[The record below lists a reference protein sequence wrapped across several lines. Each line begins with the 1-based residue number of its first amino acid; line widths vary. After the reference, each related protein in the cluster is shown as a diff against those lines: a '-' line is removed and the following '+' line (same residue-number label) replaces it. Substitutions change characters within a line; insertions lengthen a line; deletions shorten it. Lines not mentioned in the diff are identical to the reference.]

1 MPTRLSGQIEH
12 ITFTNQETGFT
23 IAKVKVPGRYEPVTV
38 VGTLLAPTPG
48 EVLEMVG
55 EWTSHPRFGDQ
66 FKVEQFTTK
75 VPGTI
80 HGIVKY
86 LGSGMIKGL
95 GPVMAER
102 IVARFGKR
110 TLDIIESDV
119 GRLAEVPGVGAK
131 RIGMIATAWESQREI
146 RDVMVFLQ
154 SHGVGTGFAAKIF
167 RQYGSRSVAVVREN
181 PYRLAT
187 DIAGVGF
194 VMADRIAGNI
204 GIPATAPMRV
214 EAGILFVLQQISE
227 EGHTYHPRGLLVD
240 RCREILKVEPEAIE
254 LALMAIQAERRVV
267 IEPEAAEA
275 LEAAAGDAVFLT
287 TYHVCETTIARRLK
301 ALLEVPRGL
310 RRLDADRAVAW
321 VQAHLDLRLS
331 ETQAQAL
338 QAALDHKVM
347 VITGGPGTGKT
358 TVVNAVLKIFERASA
373 RVLLAAPT
381 GRAAKRL
388 NEATGREARTIHR
401 LLEFSPQRGG
411 FQRTDEEP
419 LECDLL
425 VVDEASMVDTVLM
438 HHLIAAVPLAAA
450 CILVGDV
457 NQLPSVGPG
466 NVLGDI
472 IDSGAVPVVR
482 LTEIF
487 RQASRS
493 RIVVN
498 AHRINQGL
506 MPEAAPDTD
515 DGPQDFYFI
524 EQEDPERVLADHPG
538 AGPQPHPAALRP
550 RPGGRHPGP
559 HPDAQG
565 GGGGGQP
572 QPPAAGGPQ
581 PRRGGRRARGPAVP
595 GRRQGHAGAQQLRQ
609 GRLQRG
615 HRPDRIRIQRG
626 AGADR
631 PHRRPRG
638 ELRLRGAGRAR
649 PRLRRFRSQGPGLGV
664 PGGGLPRPDPALH
677 PAAAQPHLHRAH
689 PRPPAGR
696 HRGDPPGARDR
707 DQEHGDGATLH
718 PSGRPAETHFPS
730 LTSSSDPRPRWVKIY
745 PILAKFLSLRSL
757 AILTSHPK

>member
-254 LALMAIQAERRVV
+254 LALTAIQAERRVV

-401 LLEFSPQRGG
+401 LLEYSPQRGG

-425 VVDEASMVDTVLM
+425 VVDETSMVDTVLM

-524 EQEDPERVLADHPG
+524 EQEDPERVLATILELARNRIPRRFGLDPVDGIQVMTPMHKGVVGAANLNRRLQEVLNPG
-538 AGPQPHPAALRP
+538 E
-550 RPGGRHPGP
+550 GGVARGDRLFRVGDKVMQVRNNYDKDVFNGDIGRIASVSNEERELTVRIDGREVSYDFGELDELAHAFAVSV
-559 HPDAQG
+559 HKAQG
-565 GGGGGQP
+565 SEY
-572 QPPAAGGPQ
+572 PAVVFPVLTQHYILLQRNLIYTALTRA
-581 PRRGGRRARGPAVP
+581 RRLAVIVGTRRALAIGIKNT
-595 GRRQGHAGAQQLRQ
+595 GTERRYT
-609 GRLQRG
+609 RL
-615 HRPDRIRIQRG
+615 
-626 AGADR
+626 ADR
-631 PHRRPRG
+631 
-638 ELRLRGAGRAR
+638 LKLI
-649 PRLRRFRSQGPGLGV
+649 
-664 PGGGLPRPDPALH
+664 
-677 PAAAQPHLHRAH
+677 
-689 PRPPAGR
+689 
-696 HRGDPPGARDR
+696 
-707 DQEHGDGATLH
+707 
-718 PSGRPAETHFPS
+718 S
-730 LTSSSDPRPRWVKIY
+730 L
-745 PILAKFLSLRSL
+745 L
-757 AILTSHPK
+757 

>member
-1 MPTRLSGQIEH
+1 VPTRLSGQIEH

-254 LALMAIQAERRVV
+254 LALTAIQAERRVV

-401 LLEFSPQRGG
+401 LLEYSPQRGG

-524 EQEDPERVLADHPG
+524 EQEDPERVLATILELTRNRIPRRFGLDPVDGIQVMTPMHKGVVGAANLNRRLQEVLNPG
-538 AGPQPHPAALRP
+538 E
-550 RPGGRHPGP
+550 GGVARGDRLFRVGDKVMQVRNNYDKDVFNGDIGRIASVSNEERELTVRIDGREVSYDFGELDELAHAFAVSV
-559 HPDAQG
+559 HKAQG
-565 GGGGGQP
+565 SEY
-572 QPPAAGGPQ
+572 PAVVFPVLTQHYILLQRNLIYTALTRA
-581 PRRGGRRARGPAVP
+581 RRLAVIVGTRRALAIGIKNT
-595 GRRQGHAGAQQLRQ
+595 GTERRYT
-609 GRLQRG
+609 RL
-615 HRPDRIRIQRG
+615 
-626 AGADR
+626 ADR
-631 PHRRPRG
+631 
-638 ELRLRGAGRAR
+638 LKLI
-649 PRLRRFRSQGPGLGV
+649 
-664 PGGGLPRPDPALH
+664 
-677 PAAAQPHLHRAH
+677 
-689 PRPPAGR
+689 
-696 HRGDPPGARDR
+696 
-707 DQEHGDGATLH
+707 
-718 PSGRPAETHFPS
+718 S
-730 LTSSSDPRPRWVKIY
+730 L
-745 PILAKFLSLRSL
+745 L
-757 AILTSHPK
+757 

>member
-12 ITFTNQETGFT
+12 ITFTNEETGFT

-48 EVLEMVG
+48 EVLEMTG

-75 VPGTI
+75 VPGTV

-102 IVARFGKR
+102 IVERFGKQ
-110 TLDIIESDV
+110 TLDIIESDIK
-119 GRLAEVPGVGAK
+119 RLAEVPGVGAK
-131 RIGMIATAWESQREI
+131 RIAMVASAWEAQREI

-154 SHGVGTGFAAKIF
+154 SHGVGTGFAVKIF

-181 PYRLAT
+181 PYRMAT

-194 VMADRIAGNI
+194 LTADRIAGNI
-204 GIPATAPMRV
+204 GIPPTAPMRV
-214 EAGILFVLQQISE
+214 EAGILYVLQQLSE

-240 RCREILKVEPEAIE
+240 RCREILKVDPEAIE
-254 LALMAIQAERRVV
+254 QALRALQGERRVV
-267 IEPEAAEA
+267 IEPEAVADA
-275 LEAAAGDAVFLT
+275 LESATGDDVYLA
-287 TYHVCETTIARRLK
+287 TYHVCETTIAHRLQ

-310 RRLDADRAVAW
+310 RQVDAGKAVAW
-321 VQAHLDLRLS
+321 VQEQLDFRLS

-338 QAALDHKVM
+338 QSALDHKVM

-358 TVVNAVLKIFERASA
+358 TIVNALLKIFERVKA

-388 NEATGREARTIHR
+388 YEATGREARTLHR
-401 LLEFSPQRGG
+401 LLEYSPQNGG
-411 FQRTDEEP
+411 FQRNEEAP

-425 VVDEASMVDTVLM
+425 VVDETSMVDTVLM
-438 HHLIAAVPLAAA
+438 HHLVKAVPLTAA

-472 IDSGAVPVVR
+472 IDSGAVPVAR

-506 MPEAAPDTD
+506 MPEAGPESEE
-515 DGPQDFYFI
+515 GPQDFYFI
-524 EQEDPERVLADHPG
+524 EQEDPERVVGTILELVRNRIPRRFGLDPVDGIQVMTPMHKGIAGASNLNRRLQEALNPG
-538 AGPQPHPAALRP
+538 E
-550 RPGGRHPGP
+550 GGVARGDRLFRIHDKVMQVRNNYDKDVFNGDIGRIASLSNEGRELTVLIDGREVMYDFGELDELV
-559 HPDAQG
+559 HAFAVSVHKAQG
-565 GGGGGQP
+565 SEY
-572 QPPAAGGPQ
+572 PAVIFPVLTQHYILLQRNLIYTALTRARQLAVIVGT
-581 PRRGGRRARGPAVP
+581 RRA
-595 GRRQGHAGAQQLRQ
+595 
-609 GRLQRG
+609 
-615 HRPDRIRIQRG
+615 
-626 AGADR
+626 
-631 PHRRPRG
+631 
-638 ELRLRGAGRAR
+638 
-649 PRLRRFRSQGPGLGV
+649 
-664 PGGGLPRPDPALH
+664 
-677 PAAAQPHLHRAH
+677 
-689 PRPPAGR
+689 
-696 HRGDPPGARDR
+696 
-707 DQEHGDGATLH
+707 
-718 PSGRPAETHFPS
+718 
-730 LTSSSDPRPRWVKIY
+730 
-745 PILAKFLSLRSL
+745 L
-757 AILTSHPK
+757 AIGIKNMGTDRRYTRLAERLKQMAVQNPSQKCI

>member
-12 ITFTNQETGFT
+12 VTFTNQETGFT

-131 RIGMIATAWESQREI
+131 RIGMIATAWEAQREI

-204 GIPATAPMRV
+204 GIPPTAPMRV

-240 RCREILKVEPEAIE
+240 RCREILKVAPEAIE

-267 IEPEAAEA
+267 IEPEAAGA

-310 RRLDADRAVAW
+310 RRLDAGRAVAW

-401 LLEFSPQRGG
+401 LLEYSPQRGG

-425 VVDEASMVDTVLM
+425 VVDETSMVDTVLM

-524 EQEDPERVLADHPG
+524 EQEDPERVLATILELARNRIPRRFGLDPVDGIQVMTPMHKGVVGAANLNRRLQEVLNPG
-538 AGPQPHPAALRP
+538 EGGVARGDRLFRVGDKVMQVRNNYDKDVFNGDIGRIASISNEERALTVRID
-550 RPGGRHPGP
+550 GREVSYDFGELDELAHAFAVSV
-559 HPDAQG
+559 HKAQG
-565 GGGGGQP
+565 SEY
-572 QPPAAGGPQ
+572 PAVVFPVLTQHYILLQRNLIYTALTRA
-581 PRRGGRRARGPAVP
+581 RRLAVIVGTRRALAIGIKNT
-595 GRRQGHAGAQQLRQ
+595 GTERRYT
-609 GRLQRG
+609 RL
-615 HRPDRIRIQRG
+615 
-626 AGADR
+626 ADR
-631 PHRRPRG
+631 
-638 ELRLRGAGRAR
+638 LKLI
-649 PRLRRFRSQGPGLGV
+649 
-664 PGGGLPRPDPALH
+664 
-677 PAAAQPHLHRAH
+677 
-689 PRPPAGR
+689 
-696 HRGDPPGARDR
+696 
-707 DQEHGDGATLH
+707 
-718 PSGRPAETHFPS
+718 S
-730 LTSSSDPRPRWVKIY
+730 L
-745 PILAKFLSLRSL
+745 L
-757 AILTSHPK
+757 

>member
-12 ITFTNQETGFT
+12 VTFTNQETGFT
-23 IAKVKVPGRYEPVTV
+23 IAKVKVPGRYEPVTI

-131 RIGMIATAWESQREI
+131 RIGMIATAWEAQREI

-204 GIPATAPMRV
+204 GIPPTAPMRV

-267 IEPEAAEA
+267 IEPEAAGA
-275 LEAAAGDAVFLT
+275 LEAAVGDAVFLT

-310 RRLDADRAVAW
+310 RRLDAGRAVAW

-401 LLEFSPQRGG
+401 LLEYSPQRGG

-425 VVDEASMVDTVLM
+425 VVDETSMVDTVLM

-524 EQEDPERVLADHPG
+524 EQEDPERVLATILELARNRIPRRFGLDPVDGIQVMTPMHKGVVGAANLNRRLQEVLNPG
-538 AGPQPHPAALRP
+538 EGGVARGDRLFRVGDKVMQVRNNYDKDVFNGDIGRIASISNEERALTVRID
-550 RPGGRHPGP
+550 GREVSYDFGELDELAHAFAVSV
-559 HPDAQG
+559 HKAQG
-565 GGGGGQP
+565 SEY
-572 QPPAAGGPQ
+572 PAVVFPVLTQHYILLQRNLIYTALTRA
-581 PRRGGRRARGPAVP
+581 RRLAVIVGTRRALAIGIKNT
-595 GRRQGHAGAQQLRQ
+595 GTERRYT
-609 GRLQRG
+609 RL
-615 HRPDRIRIQRG
+615 
-626 AGADR
+626 ADR
-631 PHRRPRG
+631 
-638 ELRLRGAGRAR
+638 LKLI
-649 PRLRRFRSQGPGLGV
+649 
-664 PGGGLPRPDPALH
+664 
-677 PAAAQPHLHRAH
+677 
-689 PRPPAGR
+689 
-696 HRGDPPGARDR
+696 
-707 DQEHGDGATLH
+707 
-718 PSGRPAETHFPS
+718 S
-730 LTSSSDPRPRWVKIY
+730 L
-745 PILAKFLSLRSL
+745 L
-757 AILTSHPK
+757 

>member
-131 RIGMIATAWESQREI
+131 RVGMVATAWAAQREI

-154 SHGVGTGFAAKIF
+154 SHGVGTGFAARIF

-240 RCREILKVEPEAIE
+240 RCREILNVEPEAIE
-254 LALMAIQAERRVV
+254 LALRALQAGRRVV
-267 IEPEAAEA
+267 IEPEAAGAPEV
-275 LEAAAGDAVFLT
+275 AAGDAVYLT

-310 RRLDADRAVAW
+310 RRLDAGRAVAW
-321 VQAHLDLRLS
+321 VQAHLELRLS
-331 ETQAQAL
+331 ESQTQAL

-358 TVVNAVLKIFERASA
+358 TIVNAVLKIFERASA

-388 NEATGREARTIHR
+388 NEATGCEARTIHR
-401 LLEFSPQRGG
+401 LLEYSPQRGG
-411 FQRTDEEP
+411 FQRTDEAP

-425 VVDEASMVDTVLM
+425 VVDETSMVDTVLM

-524 EQEDPERVLADHPG
+524 EQEDPERVLATILELARNRIPRRFGLDPVDGIQVMTPMHKGVVGAANLNRRLQEVLNPG
-538 AGPQPHPAALRP
+538 E
-550 RPGGRHPGP
+550 GGVARGDRLFRVGDKVMQVRNNYDKDVFNGDIGRIASISNEERELTVRIDGREVSYDFGELDELAHAFAVSV
-559 HPDAQG
+559 HKAQG
-565 GGGGGQP
+565 SEY
-572 QPPAAGGPQ
+572 PAVVFPVLTQHYILLQRNLIYTALTRA
-581 PRRGGRRARGPAVP
+581 RRLAVIVGTRRALAIGIKNT
-595 GRRQGHAGAQQLRQ
+595 GTERRYT
-609 GRLQRG
+609 RL
-615 HRPDRIRIQRG
+615 
-626 AGADR
+626 ADR
-631 PHRRPRG
+631 
-638 ELRLRGAGRAR
+638 LKLI
-649 PRLRRFRSQGPGLGV
+649 
-664 PGGGLPRPDPALH
+664 
-677 PAAAQPHLHRAH
+677 
-689 PRPPAGR
+689 
-696 HRGDPPGARDR
+696 
-707 DQEHGDGATLH
+707 
-718 PSGRPAETHFPS
+718 S
-730 LTSSSDPRPRWVKIY
+730 L
-745 PILAKFLSLRSL
+745 L
-757 AILTSHPK
+757 

>member
-12 ITFTNQETGFT
+12 VTFTNQETGFT

-131 RIGMIATAWESQREI
+131 RIGMIATAWEAQREI

-204 GIPATAPMRV
+204 GIPPTAPMRV

-267 IEPEAAEA
+267 IEPEAAGA

-310 RRLDADRAVAW
+310 RRLDAGRAVAW

-401 LLEFSPQRGG
+401 LLEYSPQRGG

-425 VVDEASMVDTVLM
+425 VVDETSMVDTVLM

-524 EQEDPERVLADHPG
+524 EQEDPERVLATILELARNRIPRRFGLDPVDGIQVMTPMHKGVVGAANLNRRLQEVLNPG
-538 AGPQPHPAALRP
+538 EGGVARGDRLFRVGDKVMQVRNNYDKDVFNGDIGRIASISNEERALTVRID
-550 RPGGRHPGP
+550 GREVSYDFGELDELAHAFAVSV
-559 HPDAQG
+559 HKAQG
-565 GGGGGQP
+565 SEY
-572 QPPAAGGPQ
+572 PAVVFPVLTQHYILLQRNLIYTALTRA
-581 PRRGGRRARGPAVP
+581 RRLAVIVGTRRALAIGIKNT
-595 GRRQGHAGAQQLRQ
+595 GTERRYT
-609 GRLQRG
+609 RL
-615 HRPDRIRIQRG
+615 
-626 AGADR
+626 ADR
-631 PHRRPRG
+631 
-638 ELRLRGAGRAR
+638 LKLI
-649 PRLRRFRSQGPGLGV
+649 
-664 PGGGLPRPDPALH
+664 
-677 PAAAQPHLHRAH
+677 
-689 PRPPAGR
+689 
-696 HRGDPPGARDR
+696 
-707 DQEHGDGATLH
+707 
-718 PSGRPAETHFPS
+718 S
-730 LTSSSDPRPRWVKIY
+730 L
-745 PILAKFLSLRSL
+745 L
-757 AILTSHPK
+757 

>member
-12 ITFTNQETGFT
+12 VTFTNQETGFT

-131 RIGMIATAWESQREI
+131 RIGMIATAWEAQREI

-154 SHGVGTGFAAKIF
+154 SHGVGAGFAAKIF

-204 GIPATAPMRV
+204 GIPPTAPMRV

-267 IEPEAAEA
+267 IEPEAAGA

-310 RRLDADRAVAW
+310 RRLDAGRAVAW
-321 VQAHLDLRLS
+321 VQAHLELRLS
-331 ETQAQAL
+331 ESQTQAL

-401 LLEFSPQRGG
+401 LLEYSPQRGG

-425 VVDEASMVDTVLM
+425 VVDETSMVDTVLM

-524 EQEDPERVLADHPG
+524 EQEDPERVLATILELARNRIPRRFGLDPVDGIQVMTPMHKGVVGAANLNRRLQEVLNPG
-538 AGPQPHPAALRP
+538 EGGVARGDRLFRVGDKVMQVRNNYDKDVFNGDIGRIASISNEERALTVRID
-550 RPGGRHPGP
+550 GREVSYDFGELDELAHAFAVSV
-559 HPDAQG
+559 HKAQG
-565 GGGGGQP
+565 SEY
-572 QPPAAGGPQ
+572 PAVVFPVLTQHYILLQRNLIYTALTRA
-581 PRRGGRRARGPAVP
+581 RRLAVIVGTRRALAIGIKNT
-595 GRRQGHAGAQQLRQ
+595 GTERRYT
-609 GRLQRG
+609 RL
-615 HRPDRIRIQRG
+615 
-626 AGADR
+626 ADR
-631 PHRRPRG
+631 
-638 ELRLRGAGRAR
+638 LKLI
-649 PRLRRFRSQGPGLGV
+649 
-664 PGGGLPRPDPALH
+664 
-677 PAAAQPHLHRAH
+677 
-689 PRPPAGR
+689 
-696 HRGDPPGARDR
+696 
-707 DQEHGDGATLH
+707 
-718 PSGRPAETHFPS
+718 S
-730 LTSSSDPRPRWVKIY
+730 L
-745 PILAKFLSLRSL
+745 L
-757 AILTSHPK
+757 

>member
-131 RIGMIATAWESQREI
+131 RIGMIATAWEAQREI

-204 GIPATAPMRV
+204 GIPPTAPMRV

-267 IEPEAAEA
+267 IEPEAAGA

-310 RRLDADRAVAW
+310 RRLDAGRAVAW

-401 LLEFSPQRGG
+401 LLEYSPQRGG

-425 VVDEASMVDTVLM
+425 VVDETSMVDTVLM

-524 EQEDPERVLADHPG
+524 EQEDPERVLATILELARNRIPRRFGLDPVDGIQVMTPMHKGVVGAANLNRRLQEVLNPG
-538 AGPQPHPAALRP
+538 EGGVARGDRLFRVGDKVMQVRNNYDKDVFNGDIGRIASISNEERALTVRID
-550 RPGGRHPGP
+550 GREVSYDFGELDELAHAFAVSV
-559 HPDAQG
+559 HKAQG
-565 GGGGGQP
+565 SEY
-572 QPPAAGGPQ
+572 PAVVFPVLTQHYILLQRNLIYTALTRA
-581 PRRGGRRARGPAVP
+581 RRLAVIVGTRRALAIGIKNT
-595 GRRQGHAGAQQLRQ
+595 GTERRYT
-609 GRLQRG
+609 RL
-615 HRPDRIRIQRG
+615 
-626 AGADR
+626 ADR
-631 PHRRPRG
+631 
-638 ELRLRGAGRAR
+638 LKLI
-649 PRLRRFRSQGPGLGV
+649 
-664 PGGGLPRPDPALH
+664 
-677 PAAAQPHLHRAH
+677 
-689 PRPPAGR
+689 
-696 HRGDPPGARDR
+696 
-707 DQEHGDGATLH
+707 
-718 PSGRPAETHFPS
+718 S
-730 LTSSSDPRPRWVKIY
+730 L
-745 PILAKFLSLRSL
+745 L
-757 AILTSHPK
+757 

>member
-12 ITFTNQETGFT
+12 VTFTNQETGFT

-131 RIGMIATAWESQREI
+131 RIGMIATAWEAQREI

-204 GIPATAPMRV
+204 GIPPTAPMRV

-240 RCREILKVEPEAIE
+240 RCREILKVAPEAIE

-267 IEPEAAEA
+267 IEPEAAGA
-275 LEAAAGDAVFLT
+275 LEAAVGDAVFLT

-310 RRLDADRAVAW
+310 RRLDAGRAVAW

-331 ETQAQAL
+331 ETQSQAL

-401 LLEFSPQRGG
+401 LLEYSPQRGG

-425 VVDEASMVDTVLM
+425 VVDETSMVDTVLM

-524 EQEDPERVLADHPG
+524 EQEDPERVLATILELARNRIPRRFGLDPVDGIQVMTPMHKGVVGAANLNRRLQEVLNPG
-538 AGPQPHPAALRP
+538 EGGVARGDRLFRVGDKVMQVRNNYDKDVFNGDIGRIASISNEERALTVRID
-550 RPGGRHPGP
+550 GREVSYDFGELDELAHAFAVSV
-559 HPDAQG
+559 HKAQG
-565 GGGGGQP
+565 SEY
-572 QPPAAGGPQ
+572 PAVVFPVLTQHYILLQRNLIYTALTRA
-581 PRRGGRRARGPAVP
+581 RRLAVIVGTRRALAIGIKNT
-595 GRRQGHAGAQQLRQ
+595 GTERRYT
-609 GRLQRG
+609 RL
-615 HRPDRIRIQRG
+615 
-626 AGADR
+626 ADR
-631 PHRRPRG
+631 
-638 ELRLRGAGRAR
+638 LKLI
-649 PRLRRFRSQGPGLGV
+649 
-664 PGGGLPRPDPALH
+664 
-677 PAAAQPHLHRAH
+677 
-689 PRPPAGR
+689 
-696 HRGDPPGARDR
+696 
-707 DQEHGDGATLH
+707 
-718 PSGRPAETHFPS
+718 S
-730 LTSSSDPRPRWVKIY
+730 L
-745 PILAKFLSLRSL
+745 L
-757 AILTSHPK
+757 

>member
-12 ITFTNQETGFT
+12 VTFTNQETGFT

-131 RIGMIATAWESQREI
+131 RIGMIATAWEAQREI

-204 GIPATAPMRV
+204 GIPPTAPMRV

-267 IEPEAAEA
+267 IEPEAAGA
-275 LEAAAGDAVFLT
+275 LEAAVGDAVFLT

-310 RRLDADRAVAW
+310 RRLDAGRAVAW

-401 LLEFSPQRGG
+401 LLEYSPQRGG

-425 VVDEASMVDTVLM
+425 VVDETSMVDTVLM

-524 EQEDPERVLADHPG
+524 EQEDPERVLATILELARNRIPRRFGLDPVDGIQVMTPMHKGVVGAANLNRRLQEVLNPG
-538 AGPQPHPAALRP
+538 EGGVARGDRLFRVGDKVMQVRNNYDKDVFNGDIGRIASISNEERALTVRID
-550 RPGGRHPGP
+550 GREVSYDFGELDELAHAFAVSV
-559 HPDAQG
+559 HKAQG
-565 GGGGGQP
+565 SEY
-572 QPPAAGGPQ
+572 PAVVFPVLTQHYILLQRNLIYTALTRA
-581 PRRGGRRARGPAVP
+581 RRLAVIVGTRRALAIGIKNT
-595 GRRQGHAGAQQLRQ
+595 GTERRYT
-609 GRLQRG
+609 RL
-615 HRPDRIRIQRG
+615 
-626 AGADR
+626 ADR
-631 PHRRPRG
+631 
-638 ELRLRGAGRAR
+638 LKLI
-649 PRLRRFRSQGPGLGV
+649 
-664 PGGGLPRPDPALH
+664 
-677 PAAAQPHLHRAH
+677 
-689 PRPPAGR
+689 
-696 HRGDPPGARDR
+696 
-707 DQEHGDGATLH
+707 
-718 PSGRPAETHFPS
+718 S
-730 LTSSSDPRPRWVKIY
+730 L
-745 PILAKFLSLRSL
+745 L
-757 AILTSHPK
+757 

>member
-131 RIGMIATAWESQREI
+131 RIGMIATAWEAQREI

-204 GIPATAPMRV
+204 GIPPTAPMRV

-310 RRLDADRAVAW
+310 RRLDAGRAVAW

-401 LLEFSPQRGG
+401 LLEYSPQRGG

-425 VVDEASMVDTVLM
+425 VVDETSMVDTVLM

-524 EQEDPERVLADHPG
+524 EQEDPERVLATILELARNRIPRRFGLDPVDGIQVMTPMHKGVVGAANLNRRLQEVLNPG
-538 AGPQPHPAALRP
+538 EGGVARGDRLFRVGDKVMQVRNNYDKDVFNGDIGRIASISNEERALTVRID
-550 RPGGRHPGP
+550 GREVSYDFGELDELAHAFAVSV
-559 HPDAQG
+559 HKAQG
-565 GGGGGQP
+565 SEY
-572 QPPAAGGPQ
+572 PAVVFPVLTQHYILLQRNLIYTALTRA
-581 PRRGGRRARGPAVP
+581 RRLAVIVGTRRALAIGIKNT
-595 GRRQGHAGAQQLRQ
+595 GTERRYT
-609 GRLQRG
+609 RL
-615 HRPDRIRIQRG
+615 
-626 AGADR
+626 ADR
-631 PHRRPRG
+631 
-638 ELRLRGAGRAR
+638 LKLI
-649 PRLRRFRSQGPGLGV
+649 
-664 PGGGLPRPDPALH
+664 
-677 PAAAQPHLHRAH
+677 
-689 PRPPAGR
+689 
-696 HRGDPPGARDR
+696 
-707 DQEHGDGATLH
+707 
-718 PSGRPAETHFPS
+718 S
-730 LTSSSDPRPRWVKIY
+730 L
-745 PILAKFLSLRSL
+745 L
-757 AILTSHPK
+757 

>member
-12 ITFTNQETGFT
+12 VTFTNQETGFT

-131 RIGMIATAWESQREI
+131 RIGMIATAWEAQREI

-204 GIPATAPMRV
+204 GIPPTAPMRV

-267 IEPEAAEA
+267 IEPEAAGA

-310 RRLDADRAVAW
+310 RRLDAGRAVAW

-401 LLEFSPQRGG
+401 LLEYSPQRGG

-425 VVDEASMVDTVLM
+425 VVDETSMVDTVLM

-524 EQEDPERVLADHPG
+524 EQEDPERVLATILELARNRIPRRFGLDPVDGIQVMTPMHKGVVGAANLNRRLQEVLNPG
-538 AGPQPHPAALRP
+538 EGGVARGDRLFRVGDKVMQVRNNYDKDVFNGDIGRIASISNEERALTVRID
-550 RPGGRHPGP
+550 GREVSYDFGELDELAHAFAVSV
-559 HPDAQG
+559 HKAQG
-565 GGGGGQP
+565 SEY
-572 QPPAAGGPQ
+572 PAVVFPVLTQHYILLQRNLIYTALTRA
-581 PRRGGRRARGPAVP
+581 RRLAVIVGTRRALAIGIKNT
-595 GRRQGHAGAQQLRQ
+595 GTERRYT
-609 GRLQRG
+609 RL
-615 HRPDRIRIQRG
+615 
-626 AGADR
+626 ADR
-631 PHRRPRG
+631 
-638 ELRLRGAGRAR
+638 LKLI
-649 PRLRRFRSQGPGLGV
+649 
-664 PGGGLPRPDPALH
+664 
-677 PAAAQPHLHRAH
+677 
-689 PRPPAGR
+689 
-696 HRGDPPGARDR
+696 
-707 DQEHGDGATLH
+707 
-718 PSGRPAETHFPS
+718 S
-730 LTSSSDPRPRWVKIY
+730 LI
-745 PILAKFLSLRSL
+745 
-757 AILTSHPK
+757 

>member
-12 ITFTNQETGFT
+12 VTFTNQETGFT

-131 RIGMIATAWESQREI
+131 RIGMIATAWEAQREI

-204 GIPATAPMRV
+204 GIPPTAPMRV

-267 IEPEAAEA
+267 IEPEAAGA
-275 LEAAAGDAVFLT
+275 LEAAVGDAVFLT

-310 RRLDADRAVAW
+310 RRLDAGRAVAW

-373 RVLLAAPT
+373 RVLLTAPT

-401 LLEFSPQRGG
+401 LLEYSPQRGG

-425 VVDEASMVDTVLM
+425 VVDETSMVDTVLM

-524 EQEDPERVLADHPG
+524 EQEDPERVLATILELARNRIPRRFGLDPVDGIQVMTPMHKGVVGAANLNRRLQEVLNPG
-538 AGPQPHPAALRP
+538 EGGVARGDRLFRVGDKVMQVRNNYDKDVFNGDIGRIASISNEERALTVRID
-550 RPGGRHPGP
+550 GREVSYDFGELDELAHAFAVSV
-559 HPDAQG
+559 HKAQG
-565 GGGGGQP
+565 SEY
-572 QPPAAGGPQ
+572 PAVVFPVLTQHYILLQRNLIYTALTRA
-581 PRRGGRRARGPAVP
+581 RRLAVIVGTRRALAIGIKNT
-595 GRRQGHAGAQQLRQ
+595 GTERRYT
-609 GRLQRG
+609 RL
-615 HRPDRIRIQRG
+615 
-626 AGADR
+626 ADR
-631 PHRRPRG
+631 
-638 ELRLRGAGRAR
+638 LKLI
-649 PRLRRFRSQGPGLGV
+649 
-664 PGGGLPRPDPALH
+664 
-677 PAAAQPHLHRAH
+677 
-689 PRPPAGR
+689 
-696 HRGDPPGARDR
+696 
-707 DQEHGDGATLH
+707 
-718 PSGRPAETHFPS
+718 S
-730 LTSSSDPRPRWVKIY
+730 L
-745 PILAKFLSLRSL
+745 L
-757 AILTSHPK
+757 

>member
-23 IAKVKVPGRYEPVTV
+23 IARVKVPGRYEPVTV

-75 VPGTI
+75 VPGTV

-86 LGSGMIKGL
+86 LGSGLIKGL

-110 TLDIIESDV
+110 TLEVIETDV

-131 RIGMIATAWESQREI
+131 RIAMIASAWEAQREI

-154 SHGVGTGFAAKIF
+154 SHGVGTGFAARIF
-167 RQYGSRSVAVVREN
+167 RTYGSRSVAVVREN

-187 DIAGVGF
+187 DVAGVGF
-194 VMADRIAGNI
+194 VSADRIAANI
-204 GIPATAPMRV
+204 GIPPTAPMRV
-214 EAGILFVLQQISE
+214 QAGILFVLQQISE
-227 EGHTYHPRGLLVD
+227 EGHTCHPRGALVD
-240 RCREILKVEPEAIE
+240 RCREVLKVEPEAIE
-254 LALMAIQAERRVV
+254 SALRALAAERRIVV
-267 IEPEAAEA
+267 EPEAAD
-275 LEAAAGDAVFLT
+275 AAAVSAGDAVFLT
-287 TYHVCETTIARRLK
+287 TYHTCETAIARRLR

-310 RRLDADRAVAW
+310 RRLDAERAVAW
-321 VQAHLDLRLS
+321 VQEHLGLRLS
-331 ETQAQAL
+331 ETQVQAL
-338 QAALDHKVM
+338 RAALDHKVM

-358 TVVNAVLKIFERASA
+358 TIVNAVLKAFERASA

-388 NEATGREARTIHR
+388 SEATGREARTIHR
-401 LLEFSPQRGG
+401 LLEYSPQRGG

-425 VVDEASMVDTVLM
+425 VVDETSMVDTVLM
-438 HHLIAAVPLAAA
+438 HHLLAALPLPAA

-506 MPEAAPDTD
+506 MPEAEPETD

-524 EQEDPERVLADHPG
+524 EQEDPERALGTILELVRNRIPRRFGLDPVDGIQVMTPMHKGVVGAANLNRRLQEVLNPG
-538 AGPQPHPAALRP
+538 EGGVARGDRLFRVGDKVMQVRNNYDKEVFNGDIGRIASISNEERELTVLVDGREVGYDFGELDELAHAFAVSVHKAQGSEYPAVVFPVLTQHYILLQRNLIYTALTRARRLAVIVGTRRALAIGINNTHTDRRYTRLAERLARTFHESRWPQP
-550 RPGGRHPGP
+550 
-559 HPDAQG
+559 Q
-565 GGGGGQP
+565 
-572 QPPAAGGPQ
+572 
-581 PRRGGRRARGPAVP
+581 V
-595 GRRQGHAGAQQLRQ
+595 
-609 GRLQRG
+609 
-615 HRPDRIRIQRG
+615 
-626 AGADR
+626 
-631 PHRRPRG
+631 
-638 ELRLRGAGRAR
+638 
-649 PRLRRFRSQGPGLGV
+649 
-664 PGGGLPRPDPALH
+664 
-677 PAAAQPHLHRAH
+677 
-689 PRPPAGR
+689 
-696 HRGDPPGARDR
+696 
-707 DQEHGDGATLH
+707 
-718 PSGRPAETHFPS
+718 
-730 LTSSSDPRPRWVKIY
+730 
-745 PILAKFLSLRSL
+745 
-757 AILTSHPK
+757 

>member
-1 MPTRLSGQIEH
+1 VPTRLSGQIEH

-254 LALMAIQAERRVV
+254 LALTAIQAERRVV

-388 NEATGREARTIHR
+388 NEATGCEARTIHR
-401 LLEFSPQRGG
+401 LLEYSPQRGG

-524 EQEDPERVLADHPG
+524 EQEDPERVLATILELTRNRIPRRFGLDPVDGIQVMTPMHKGVVGAANLNRRLQEVLNPG
-538 AGPQPHPAALRP
+538 E
-550 RPGGRHPGP
+550 GGVARGDRLFRVGDKVMQVRNNYDKDVFNGDIGRIASVSNEERELTVRIDGREVSYDFGELDELAHAFAVSV
-559 HPDAQG
+559 HKAQG
-565 GGGGGQP
+565 SEY
-572 QPPAAGGPQ
+572 PAVVFPVLTQHYILLQRNLIYTALTRARQLAVIVGT
-581 PRRGGRRARGPAVP
+581 RRALAIGIKNT
-595 GRRQGHAGAQQLRQ
+595 GTERRYT
-609 GRLQRG
+609 RL
-615 HRPDRIRIQRG
+615 
-626 AGADR
+626 ADR
-631 PHRRPRG
+631 
-638 ELRLRGAGRAR
+638 LKLI
-649 PRLRRFRSQGPGLGV
+649 
-664 PGGGLPRPDPALH
+664 
-677 PAAAQPHLHRAH
+677 
-689 PRPPAGR
+689 
-696 HRGDPPGARDR
+696 
-707 DQEHGDGATLH
+707 
-718 PSGRPAETHFPS
+718 S
-730 LTSSSDPRPRWVKIY
+730 L
-745 PILAKFLSLRSL
+745 L
-757 AILTSHPK
+757 